1 MDFNDAIATCLT
13 LIEERELQNDAT
25 GRPHSENV
33 IARRLLVSRDCLADA
48 FSEVYFE
55 LRSEAHLRTFFGLV
69 ISSAA
74 PWGQSLEPSV
84 VAKRAELIEVNRR
97 ITEAADALA
106 QLLDRREEF
115 RRMPGG
121 FSDNTVS
128 TVPELVCD
136 AAHEPNLF
144 RLHFD
149 ESLPALRSRW
159 PTLGSLM
166 RSLAT
171 DAEAAQG
178 PREIGLAE
186 PVALGLSGTVARYF
200 EILFR
205 SLDLAKGNPA
215 TMPDAF
221 NLSDAA
227 LAALAN
233 SALDLL
239 PEDRLGATEVRDLR
253 PAHWRLEGLRFEQS
267 QP

>member
-1 MDFNDAIATCLT
+1 MDPNDAIATCST
-13 LIEERELQNDAT
+13 LIEEREIQNDAT

-33 IARRLLVSRDCLADA
+33 IARRLLASRDQLADA

-69 ISSAA
+69 MSAAA
-74 PWGQSLEPSV
+74 PWGQSHEPRF
-84 VAKRAELIEVNRR
+84 VAERAELIEVNLR
-97 ITEAADALA
+97 IAEAADALA

-115 RRMPGG
+115 RAKPGS
-121 FSDNTVS
+121 FCDNTVS
-128 TVPELVCD
+128 AVPDLVCD

-144 RLHFD
+144 RLHFN
-149 ESLPALRSRW
+149 EILPALRSRW
-159 PTLGSLM
+159 PTLGDLM
-166 RSLAT
+166 RALAT

-178 PREIGLAE
+178 PRENELDDPI
-186 PVALGLSGTVARYF
+186 ALGLSDTVARFF

-205 SLDLAKGNPA
+205 SFDLAKGNSA
-215 TMPDAF
+215 TMPDDF

-239 PEDRLGATEVRDLR
+239 PEDRLRATEVRDLR
-253 PAHWRLEGLRFEQS
+253 PAHWRLEGLRFEHS
-267 QP
+267 

>member
-13 LIEERELQNDAT
+13 LIEERELQNEST

-33 IARRLLVSRDCLADA
+33 IARRLLASRDQLADA

-69 ISSAA
+69 MSAAA
-74 PWGQSLEPSV
+74 PWGQGLKASF
-84 VAKRAELIEVNRR
+84 VAERAELIEINLR
-97 ITEAADALA
+97 IAEAADALA

-115 RRMPGG
+115 RGKPGG

-128 TVPELVCD
+128 TVPDLVCD

-144 RLHFD
+144 RLHLD
-149 ESLPALRSRW
+149 ESLDALRSRW
-159 PTLGSLM
+159 PTLGDLM

-178 PREIGLAE
+178 PKETGLAE
-186 PVALGLSGTVARYF
+186 PVALGMSGTVARFF

-205 SLDLAKGNPA
+205 SLDLAMGNPA
-215 TMPDAF
+215 TMPDDF
-221 NLSDAA
+221 NLSDAT

-239 PEDRLGATEVRDLR
+239 PEDRLRATEVRDLR
-253 PAHWRLEGLRFEQS
+253 PAHWRLDGVRFDQS